1 MPVFEGWKVWK
12 RNMPTA
18 VYNPRL
24 FAAIIATYL
33 AHCTLSNFLREN
45 FTGLVKIIKILYN
58 KLIIYLI

>member
-1 MPVFEGWKVWK
+1 MPIFEGWKVWK
-12 RNMPTA
+12 RNMPTS

-45 FTGLVKIIKILYN
+45 FTGKVKIIKIL
-58 KLIIYLI
+58 